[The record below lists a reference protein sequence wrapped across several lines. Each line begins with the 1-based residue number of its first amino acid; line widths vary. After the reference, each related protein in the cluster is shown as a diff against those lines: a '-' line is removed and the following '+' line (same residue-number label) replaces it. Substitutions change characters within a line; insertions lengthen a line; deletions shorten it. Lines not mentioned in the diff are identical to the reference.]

1 MIYIYEILG
10 FILIPFIK
18 LNVKFRIKQG
28 KENSKR
34 YKERFGYSSYS
45 ATHNK
50 KVIWIHA
57 ASLGEFKAADF
68 LINKYHKKFTLLIT
82 TTTLSSS
89 EYAIKKYGNKI
100 IHQFAPL
107 DVNIWVK
114 RFIKKWNPKF
124 VIWIES
130 DLWPTTLKNI
140 KKNKVKAI
148 LINLRLSPKSL
159 KKWKFVPFF
168 YDSLLS
174 SFSKIFVQS
183 EEDKKRVQ
191 LLTNKNIEFIGNLKL
206 ENKIVNLKE
215 NEKINFLN
223 NSNLICIMLTST
235 HKNEESLLLP
245 IYKELLSD
253 NKNLYLIIA
262 PRHPERSKEIML
274 LCDSHNLASQLES
287 EKKINNKK
295 ILIIDSFG
303 ILSNYFAISDVVF
316 LGGSLIPA
324 GGHNPIE
331 PAIHNCAIISGDL
344 IFNWK
349 NIFDD
354 MVNKNACLKV
364 KNIDELKN
372 NLKNLI
378 QNKNKRLIL
387 QNNAYNFAKKQFV
400 DTNYLEKTINNYIN

>member
-1 MIYIYEILG
+1 M
-10 FILIPFIK
+10 
-18 LNVKFRIKQG
+18 
-28 KENSKR
+28 
-34 YKERFGYSSYS
+34 
-45 ATHNK
+45 
-50 KVIWIHA
+50 
-57 ASLGEFKAADF
+57 
-68 LINKYHKKFTLLIT
+68 
-82 TTTLSSS
+82 
-89 EYAIKKYGNKI
+89 
-100 IHQFAPL
+100 
-107 DVNIWVK
+107 
-114 RFIKKWNPKF
+114 
-124 VIWIES
+124 
-130 DLWPTTLKNI
+130 
-140 KKNKVKAI
+140 
-148 LINLRLSPKSL
+148 
-159 KKWKFVPFF
+159 PFF